1 VKCFSIKFIV
11 CGNPTMQGE
20 IMTNIS
26 EIDVTR
32 TIVNEFLDDFIRN
45 ILDSDVVVVG
55 SGPCGIA
62 AAKYA
67 AELGHKT
74 VMIER
79 NLYAGGGMWQGGYL
93 MPKNTVGA
101 PANRILEECGVEH
114 KEVEDGLYVC
124 DSFEMVSKMLA
135 SACSAGVK
143 LLNST
148 NVDDLIL
155 KDDHVEGVVIQWFPA
170 KKMPQEMN
178 CMDPVA
184 IRSKVVIDATGH
196 DSFLVKRLSEQRD
209 IIGIKKP
216 IPGCGSLWVDE
227 AEKQTVEHTNE
238 IYPGLIVAGM
248 AATSTYGAPR
258 MGPVFGGMLLAGKKA
273 AELAHEK
280 IMGMKVEGMGRLKV
294 PA

>member
-1 VKCFSIKFIV
+1 
-11 CGNPTMQGE
+11 
-20 IMTNIS
+20 MTNIS
-26 EIDVTR
+26 EIQVTK
-32 TIVNEFLDDFIRN
+32 TIVNEFLDDFIQN

-55 SGPCGIA
+55 SGPCGVA

-79 NLYAGGGMWQGGYL
+79 NIYGGGGMWQGGYL

-101 PANRILEECGVEH
+101 PANKILEECGVNL
-114 KEVEDGLYVC
+114 KDAGNGLYVC

-135 SACSAGVK
+135 SACDAGVK

-148 NVDDLIL
+148 NVEDLIL
-155 KDDHVEGVVIQWFPA
+155 KEDHVEGVVIQWYPVQQ
-170 KKMPQEMN
+170 MPKFIT
-178 CMDPVA
+178 CMDPIA

-196 DSFLVKRLSEQRD
+196 DSVLVKRLSEQR
-209 IIGIKKP
+209 P
-216 IPGCGSLWVDE
+216 EIPEPKGCGSLWVDE
-227 AEKQTVEHTNE
+227 AEKQTVERTHE

-248 AATSTYGAPR
+248 SATSTYGAPR
-258 MGPVFGGMLLAGKKA
+258 MGPIFGGMLLAGKKA
-273 AELAHEK
+273 AGLAHEK
-280 IMGMKVEGMGRLKV
+280 IMGIKVENVGKLRV